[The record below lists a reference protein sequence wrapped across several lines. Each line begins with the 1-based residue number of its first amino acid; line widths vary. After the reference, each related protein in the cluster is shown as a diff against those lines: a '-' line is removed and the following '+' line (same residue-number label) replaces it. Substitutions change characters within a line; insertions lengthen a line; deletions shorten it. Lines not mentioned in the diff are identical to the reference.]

1 MRHLDADDVLELR
14 EARLEALRR
23 AVVREGDRQAVRPL
37 LVVSELGD
45 PTAEQLMPSI
55 HHE

>member
-1 MRHLDADDVLELR
+1 MRHLDTDDVLELR

-23 AVVREGDRQAVRPL
+23 AVVREGNRQAVRPL

-55 HHE
+55 HRE